1 MDSQVAEGFRAHFK
15 LPALSDAGLVGSR
28 VRLHSGWS
36 AIRLIRLL
44 VAFPLPPPFFFL
56 FYRTDRAQQM
66 DFERHGINVS

>member
-1 MDSQVAEGFRAHFK
+1 MAEGFRAHFK

-44 VAFPLPPPFFFL
+44 VAFFSSFSFFFL
-56 FYRTDRAQQM
+56 SNRA
-66 DFERHGINVS
+66 RAANGL